1 MPALERVQPGGARL
15 HRDSDNR
22 TRAGEG
28 LDRLSISSV
37 VEHLKLS
44 TTWVLMAV
52 ELLTDGSLSVCGRS
66 AADDRTEVRF
76 CFFGGYEEWKL
87 WQRMAKAFEAE
98 NPDIRMKLLYWPG
111 PNYEDK
117 VKLVMAAG
125 T

>member
-1 MPALERVQPGGARL
+1 MRAWVRVQPGGARL
-15 HRDSDNR
+15 HRDSVNR

-28 LDRLSISSV
+28 IDRLSSSSV
-37 VEHLKLS
+37 AEHMKLA
-44 TTWVLMAV
+44 TTWVLTAV
-52 ELLTDGSLSVCGRS
+52 ALLSAGSLSGCGRS